1 MAYVYL
7 LRIINASTAPTM
19 MMTMIMAMMPGRRYW
34 STVDVPGPDVAVGD
48 APASDTE
55 TPASANEL

>member
-1 MAYVYL
+1 
-7 LRIINASTAPTM
+7 M
-19 MMTMIMAMMPGRRYW
+19 MMTMMMAMIPGRRYW

-55 TPASANEL
+55 MAVCANEP